1 MTAMKACL
9 RTFALSV
16 ALFAAG
22 GAGAFKLQAVGPSS
36 DASPLGVVNRQ
47 ALGFLNHFT
56 SDVHERITREA
67 YETAGVK
74 LTDDVIAGVRW
85 NDNPP
90 AVRIG
95 ALFGAC
101 NGSDLKL
108 ADGMACWTN
117 MVRIDRMAWEA
128 LSRREKAIAPLR
140 SHFGDMQFLHAMA
153 SRSGEPAVETRRNAL
168 RYAEF
173 AYRVARGEIGP
184 RANIFALR
192 NARTALDP
200 DTSAWASDLFSAP
213 AKRLWTVQDIYLP
226 RSGNL
231 RLIAFGSL
239 LHLVED
245 SYSAAHIWRRSTR
258 VQANG
263 CPSYDATDPI
273 LRFHTYV
280 GQDTEKHGLCDDAP
294 DWLETPRSGSPI
306 EVLAQIVRAYRDGRD
321 WPVVKAILEQ
331 QVFRLADDASD
342 AQPGRCFELRFD
354 PSADSSNAERIAVI
368 DPACREE
375 PR

>member
-1 MTAMKACL
+1 MTAMKWRC
-9 RTFALSV
+9 ALGLCA
-16 ALFAAG
+16 ALLAAAG
-22 GAGAFKLQAVGPSS
+22 AHAFKLQAVGPSS
-36 DASPLGVVNRQ
+36 GDSPLGVVNRQ
-47 ALGFLNHFT
+47 AQGFLNQFS
-56 SDVHERITREA
+56 SDIHERITHRA
-67 YETAGVK
+67 YEMAGVK
-74 LTDDVIAGVRW
+74 LADDVITGVRW

-101 NGSDLKL
+101 NGRDLKL
-108 ADGMACWTN
+108 GEGMECWTN

-153 SRSGEPAVETRRNAL
+153 SHSGEPAAETRRNAL

-184 RANIFALR
+184 HANMFALR
-192 NARTALDP
+192 KAASALDP
-200 DTSAWASDLFSAP
+200 DTGAWASNLFSAP

-226 RSGNL
+226 RSGSL

-245 SYSAAHIWRRSTR
+245 SYSAAHVWRKSTR

-263 CPSYDATDPI
+263 CPAYDTTDAI

-294 DWLETPRSGSPI
+294 DWLEAPRPGSPI
-306 EVLAQIVRAYRDGRD
+306 EVLAELVRAYRDNRD
-321 WPVVKAILEQ
+321 WPEVKAILEQ
-331 QVFRLADDASD
+331 QVFRLTDTAADAR
-342 AQPGRCFELRFD
+342 PGRCFELAFD
-354 PSADSSNAERIAVI
+354 PSADSSNAERIAAI

>member
-1 MTAMKACL
+1 MKACL
-9 RTFALSV
+9 RMFALCA
-16 ALFAAG
+16 ALFAAC
-22 GAGAFKLQAVGPSS
+22 AAFAFKLQAVGPSS
-36 DASPLGVVNRQ
+36 DNSPLGLVNRQ
-47 ALGFLNHFT
+47 AQGFLNQFS
-56 SDVHERITREA
+56 SDVHERITRQA
-67 YETAGVK
+67 YEIAGVK
-74 LTDDVIAGVRW
+74 LADDVIAGLRW

-95 ALFGAC
+95 ALFGGC
-101 NGSDLKL
+101 NGSDLEP
-108 ADGMACWTN
+108 AAGMECWTN

-140 SHFGDMQFLHAMA
+140 SHFGDMQFLHSMA
-153 SRSGEPAVETRRNAL
+153 SHSGEPAAETRRNAL

-184 RANIFALR
+184 RANMFALR
-192 NARTALDP
+192 NAGTALEA

-213 AKRLWTVQDIYLP
+213 AKKLWTVQDIYLP

-245 SYSAAHIWRRSTR
+245 SYSAAHVRRRSSR

-263 CPSYDATDPI
+263 CPSYDADDAI
-273 LRFHTYV
+273 LQFHTYV

-294 DWLETPRSGSPI
+294 DWLETARPGSPV
-306 EVLAQIVRAYRDGRD
+306 EVLAQIVRAYRDGSD
-321 WPVVKAILEQ
+321 WKVVKSILEER
-331 QVFRLADDASD
+331 VFRLADTVSA
-342 AQPGRCFELRFD
+342 AHPGRCFELPFD
-354 PSADSSNAERIAVI
+354 PSADSGIATMRAAI

>member
-1 MTAMKACL
+1 MTAMKPCL
-9 RTFALSV
+9 RTLALCA

-22 GAGAFKLQAVGPSS
+22 GACAFKLQAVGPSRG
-36 DASPLGVVNRQ
+36 DSPLGLVNRQ
-47 ALGFLNHFT
+47 AQGFLNQFS
-56 SDVHERITREA
+56 SDIHERITHQA
-67 YETAGVK
+67 YEMAGVT
-74 LTDDVIAGVRW
+74 LADDVITGVRW

-101 NGSDLKL
+101 NGGGLKL
-108 ADGMACWTN
+108 AEGMECWTN

-153 SRSGEPAVETRRNAL
+153 SHSGEPAAETRRNAL
-168 RYAEF
+168 RFAEL

-192 NARTALDP
+192 NAGSALDP

-213 AKRLWTVQDIYLP
+213 AKRLWAVQDIYLP

-245 SYSAAHIWRRSTR
+245 SYSAAHVRRVSGG
-258 VQANG
+258 VQSNG
-263 CPSYDATDPI
+263 CLSYDATDPI
-273 LRFHTYV
+273 LQFHTYV

-294 DWLETPRSGSPI
+294 DWLEAPRAGSP
-306 EVLAQIVRAYRDGRD
+306 V
-321 WPVVKAILEQ
+321 
-331 QVFRLADDASD
+331 
-342 AQPGRCFELRFD
+342 D
-354 PSADSSNAERIAVI
+354 PSADSSNAERVAVI
-368 DPACREE
+368 DPACREQ